1 MADSHAVGSLAST
14 QALIPWNSRCFL
26 VNGAIRPES
35 VERKSKRDVIRNVG
49 QSPVLLLLHN
59 HISDIAAAGDGRFIE
74 CRCLSSF
81 PFENDIAAFNR
92 AVVSQQRQRPVHDNP
107 VWSQPRSR
115 AP

>member
-92 AVVSQQRQRPVHDNP
+92 AVVFQQRQRPGFMITRP
-107 VWSQPRSR
+107 
-115 AP
+115 